1 MRHIA
6 DNAVAATVAVAV
18 AVAVASAPRLVRR
31 RLSTKCNYRA
41 FSLLLLHL

>member
-6 DNAVAATVAVAV
+6 DNAVAATVAV